1 MFYFHPYLGKWSN
14 LTNIF
19 QKGWN
24 HHLVKNS
31 LNWLWLS
38 ELGHQTG
45 NNSQGLGIAS
55 IAWPLREKSKRVRFA
70 QFGTQQFPC
79 QACRRQNTSSLC
91 SWSSIRLA
99 NTTGIGSWFYHFN
112 QVQTSH
118 GKQLEGD
125 DPTTNLVGH
134 EPCIPNGL
142 FMLCQQVLF
151 GWTLCAPR
159 QHLDTHQEPE
169 RLVEQTWMSLP
180 QAAWD

>member
-1 MFYFHPYLGKWSN
+1 MVSNIFYFHPYFGKWSN

-70 QFGTQQFPC
+70 KFGQSSFHAKLVGGRIHRAFAAGQVYAWPIL
-79 QACRRQNTSSLC
+79 QASGVGFIISTKC
-91 SWSSIRLA
+91 SK
-99 NTTGIGSWFYHFN
+99 
-112 QVQTSH
+112 H

-125 DPTTNLVGH
+125 DPCEFGWTLHAFLMV
-134 EPCIPNGL
+134 L
-142 FMLCQQVLF
+142 MLCQQVLF
-151 GWTLCAPR
+151 QNTLRA
-159 QHLDTHQEPE
+159 
-169 RLVEQTWMSLP
+169 
-180 QAAWD
+180 